1 MALRYRVPDGDD
13 ITERAV
19 VYTVA
24 ELGLEQLDLPDEFRC
39 LVWFATVTVFIE
51 SIINAQA

>member
-24 ELGLEQLDLPDEFRC
+24 ELGPDQLDLPDEFRC
-39 LVWFATVTVFIE
+39 VVWFATL
-51 SIINAQA
+51 QLY